1 MPHTY
6 ECPLRWADLDL
17 LGHVNNVTY
26 LDYVAEARAALF
38 AGLPAG
44 RAPVRRHQVEFVKP
58 LTFRRTPVLVDSW
71 VTDAGADEVALAH
84 EVYDAPGGGD
94 SGRTVYLR
102 ASTVLT
108 HRLTGEER
116 AVVEQVP
123 GPDHEWRP
131 VHHEQRPAGGVYD
144 LTVRLSDLDER
155 GVARAGVFFE
165 YFQEAR
171 IRYLMDMHTRG
182 ERWSQHV
189 VARTDLDYLA
199 PAHHRQQPYS
209 VHSWVGHLGS
219 RSFTIQSEVRDD
231 DRVLARATVVMVAFD
246 METQRTTEMTPA
258 QRDRLENELS

>member
-1 MPHTY
+1 
-6 ECPLRWADLDL
+6 
-17 LGHVNNVTY
+17 
-26 LDYVAEARAALF
+26 
-38 AGLPAG
+38 
-44 RAPVRRHQVEFVKP
+44 
-58 LTFRRTPVLVDSW
+58 
-71 VTDAGADEVALAH
+71 
-84 EVYDAPGGGD
+84 
-94 SGRTVYLR
+94 
-102 ASTVLT
+102 
-108 HRLTGEER
+108 
-116 AVVEQVP
+116 
-123 GPDHEWRP
+123 
-131 VHHEQRPAGGVYD
+131 
-144 LTVRLSDLDER
+144 VRLSDLDER